1 MEEVSRGHIILFHEF
16 STLAEEVEELRKE
29 LSALMLKRDEL
40 KFVVAKNLEMNYML
54 QVGGLEYK
62 VYEAQCQ
69 MLRCRRKLELI
80 QAQKNRQ
87 ETIDLS
93 HIEKLLHQEFLD
105 YRVKLEEKMQAM
117 TLAIER
123 SKCECLT
130 LSEAR
135 EFKRMYHQ
143 IVRRLHPDLNPNLSE
158 TRLRLFYQAVNAYE
172 MGDLLTMRLIFEM
185 VSNETIP
192 KQEPSAISA
201 LVEEKKRLITL
212 THQLKEELTQIK
224 TQFPFTVEN
233 LLNHK
238 DQLEAYK
245 LELEKVCSQYE
256 EATLSYR
263 TRIKRLM
270 EESHE

>member
-1 MEEVSRGHIILFHEF
+1 
-16 STLAEEVEELRKE
+16 
-29 LSALMLKRDEL
+29 
-40 KFVVAKNLEMNYML
+40 
-54 QVGGLEYK
+54 
-62 VYEAQCQ
+62 
-69 MLRCRRKLELI
+69 
-80 QAQKNRQ
+80 
-87 ETIDLS
+87 
-93 HIEKLLHQEFLD
+93 
-105 YRVKLEEKMQAM
+105 
-117 TLAIER
+117 
-123 SKCECLT
+123 
-130 LSEAR
+130 
-135 EFKRMYHQ
+135 MYHQ